1 MSYDV
6 ENANKVSV
14 NILTFINLFK
24 NLYKFSYLTK
34 VYKLLELM
42 LEFHKCLIA
51 DAILITI

>member
-6 ENANKVSV
+6 ENANKVSI
-14 NILTFINLFK
+14 NILTFINIFK

-34 VYKLLELM
+34 VYKLLEPM